1 VTDGHLP
8 DEALARL
15 VRAEAGKIAALLTRR
30 IGDFDIAE
38 EAVQDAIVAALRTWR
53 RDGVPA
59 NPGGWLALAA
69 RRRAIDRLRRRTRGE
84 TLVRM
89 LADEPSAGEPDDRLA
104 MLFACCHPALAPE
117 TRLALTLRAVLGL
130 TTGQIARAFLVPEAT
145 LAQRVVRGKRKIVSA
160 GISLTVPDGA
170 DMPSR
175 LDDVLTV
182 TYLAYNAGY
191 LAAHAS
197 PAAELAEDAVWL
209 ADLICAQLPREPE
222 ALGLLALLLL
232 LQSRAGTRLD
242 AEGALVPLNEQDR
255 SSWDG
260 AMIAR
265 AQRILARAAAH
276 HRPGRYQLQAALA
289 ACHADAPSARATD
302 WLQIL
307 TLYDLLLRY
316 DGSPIVR
323 LNRAVALA
331 EVEGPELA
339 LHEVEALAL
348 ELDGYYLLHAT
359 RGELLSRL
367 DRVNEA
373 HDANLRAYELATHES
388 ETLLLERRLGSR
400 GGRR

>member
-1 VTDGHLP
+1 MTDGPLP
-8 DEALARL
+8 DETLARL
-15 VRAEAGKIAALLTRR
+15 VRADAGRIAASLTRR
-30 IGDFDIAE
+30 IGDFDVAE
-38 EAVQDAIVAALRTWR
+38 ESVQDAIVVALRTWR

-69 RRRAIDRLRRRTRGE
+69 RRNAIDRLRRRKRGE
-84 TLVRM
+84 TLAR
-89 LADEPSAGEPDDRLA
+89 LLDDEPSGGELDDRLP

-130 TTGQIARAFLVPEAT
+130 TTGQIAGAFLVPAPT
-145 LAQRVVRGKRKIVSA
+145 LAQRIVRGKRKIVSA
-160 GISLTVPDGA
+160 GISLTVPDSVA
-170 DMPSR
+170 ISAR

-191 LAAHAS
+191 LAGPGS

-232 LQSRAGTRLD
+232 LQSRAATRLD
-242 AEGALVPLNEQDR
+242 AEGALVPLDQQDR
-255 SSWDG
+255 SAWDREL
-260 AMIAR
+260 IDR
-265 AQRILARAAAH
+265 AQHVLARAAAQ

-289 ACHADAPSARATD
+289 ACHADALTARATD

-307 TLYDLLLRY
+307 TLYDLLLRN

-331 EVEGPELA
+331 EVEGPESALA
-339 LHEVEALAL
+339 EVEELAP
-348 ELDGYYLLHAT
+348 ELAGYHLLHAA

-367 DRVNEA
+367 GRAQEA
-373 HDANLRAYELATHES
+373 HDANVRAYELATHES
-388 ETLLLERRLGSR
+388 EKRLLQRRLGR
-400 GGRR
+400 RAGRR